1 MLKLLA
7 QRLLGAIPVMLVL
20 VLVVFVLR
28 EIAPVD
34 QVVSLVGEKAP
45 PEVYERVREELG
57 LNDPLPTQYVN
68 YLGDL
73 AHGDLGQSSVTR
85 RPIAEDLDLFLRATL
100 ELVLVHVL
108 AHRRH
113 GRVPGHGHGPGL
125 AGGRCAAARDDLRG
139 LGARVPRRARRPH
152 ALLPAARLAAGH
164 RPHRDIRRSRPAR
177 PAS

>member
-57 LNDPLPTQYVN
+57 LNDPLPTQYVT

-73 AHGDLGQSSVTR
+73 AAATWDSPASPAGPSPRTSTSSSG
-85 RPIAEDLDLFLRATL
+85 RPWSSSCSRSCSSSRWACSWAW
-100 ELVLVHVL
+100 
-108 AHRRH
+108 RRH
-113 GRVPGHGHGPGL
+113 R
-125 AGGRCAAARDDLRG
+125 AGGAPECCG
-139 LGARVPRRARRPH
+139 
-152 ALLPAARLAAGH
+152 
-164 RPHRDIRRSRPAR
+164 S
-177 PAS
+177 